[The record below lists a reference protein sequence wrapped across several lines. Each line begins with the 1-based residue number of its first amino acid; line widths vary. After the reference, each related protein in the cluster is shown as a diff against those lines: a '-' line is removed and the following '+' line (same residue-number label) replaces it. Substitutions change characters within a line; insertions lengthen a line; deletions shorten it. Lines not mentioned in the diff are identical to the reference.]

1 MKLLGSTA
9 KNENSKNVPH
19 LEITKVVLINRNIF
33 NNDYQKNSRVFFI
46 FVPNEWFGQLLGILP
61 KNVTFSKTFNS
72 EFLYIKVRSTDQ
84 NSKPP
89 EIEDKINSTL
99 LIN

>member
-1 MKLLGSTA
+1 MKLLGSRA

-19 LEITKVVLINRNIF
+19 LEITKILLINCNIF
-33 NNDYQKNSRVFFI
+33 NNDYQKNSRVLYI
-46 FVPNEWFGQLLGILP
+46 LVPNEWFGQLLGVLT
-61 KNVTFSKTFNS
+61 KNVIFSKTFNS
-72 EFLYIKVRSTDQ
+72 EFLCIEVWFTDQ

>member
-46 FVPNEWFGQLLGILP
+46 FVPNEWFVQLLGILP

>member
-1 MKLLGSTA
+1 M
-9 KNENSKNVPH
+9 PH
-19 LEITKVVLINRNIF
+19 LEITKVVLINCNIF
-33 NNDYQKNSRVFFI
+33 NNDYQKNSRVLYI
-46 FVPNEWFGQLLGILP
+46 FVPNEWLGQLLGILP
-61 KNVTFSKTFNS
+61 KNVIFSKTFNS
-72 EFLYIKVRSTDQ
+72 EFFYIEVWSTDQ